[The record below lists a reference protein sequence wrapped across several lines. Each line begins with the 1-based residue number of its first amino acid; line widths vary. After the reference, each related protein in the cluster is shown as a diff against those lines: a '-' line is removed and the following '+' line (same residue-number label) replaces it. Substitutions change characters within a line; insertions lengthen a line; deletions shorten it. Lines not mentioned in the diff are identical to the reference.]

1 MKISKNII
9 FGFLTEFI
17 VFCALFWLI
26 DSHIVN
32 KRCENINTDSDNGP
46 RIFDGYSEEEHQV
59 YSIVMD
65 ECVYD
70 IKLRY
75 QGIDDEEFYVVEPC
89 MYVAKDVVRAIFNP
103 GTLSHEYT
111 IHDVYQESKNR
122 VIKAAL
128 KEGIII
134 PKDNK

>member
-26 DSHIVN
+26 DSYIVN
-32 KRCENINTDSDNGP
+32 KRRENINTDSDNGP

-75 QGIDDEEFYVVEPC
+75 QSIDDEEFYVVEPC